1 MASIYDVAQLAGVSV
16 ATVSRVLN
24 SSASVTEATKA
35 KVKSAMLRLGYT
47 PNPSA
52 RTLRNNRTGLVA
64 LITPEIINPYFAAV
78 ASGVQDMCRK
88 SKYQLILCNTGGDE
102 SLEIS
107 YLDLLSNKQVD
118 GIIIAPPGTHTNPK
132 SDGKIQN
139 LLNRNYPLVMIGR
152 RFESDTINCD
162 IVTTNTAIGTREA
175 MQHIL
180 DGGHSRI
187 AYLGGPNPN
196 VAKTRLATF
205 RSSLSANG
213 LIIDENL
220 IFQTNLT
227 LEDGYKICRKLL
239 TLSNRP
245 TAIFAVNDMVAI
257 GAMIALQ
264 EARIPI
270 PEEMIVVGFDDIP
283 LAAMFRPSLSTVVQP
298 KYDLGRIAAERL
310 IGRIE
315 GAIDKFETISL
326 PTHLVIRE
334 SSMSRLKSKIPGGG
348 EQLSQKM
355 QLFHE

>member
-1 MASIYDVAQLAGVSV
+1 MASIHDVAQLAGVSV

-24 SSASVTEATKA
+24 SSESVTEATRA
-35 KVKSAMLRLGYT
+35 KVRSAMLRLGYT

-52 RTLRNNRTGLVA
+52 RTLRNNRTGLLA
-64 LITPEIINPYFAAV
+64 LITPDIINPYFAAV

-88 SKYQLILCNTGGDE
+88 SKYQLILCSTGGDE
-102 SLEIS
+102 SIEIS

-118 GIIIAPPGTHTNPK
+118 GIIIAPPGTHSNPK
-132 SDGKIQN
+132 SDAKIQN

-152 RFESDTINCD
+152 RFESETVGCD
-162 IVTTNTAIGTREA
+162 IVTTNTAVGTREA
-175 MQHIL
+175 MRHIL

-187 AYLGGPNPN
+187 AYLGGPNPS

-239 TLSNRP
+239 SVANRP

-264 EARIPI
+264 ESGIAIPA
-270 PEEMIVVGFDDIP
+270 EMIVVGFDDIP

-298 KYDLGRIAAERL
+298 KYDLGHIAAERL
-310 IGRIE
+310 IARIE
-315 GAIDKFETISL
+315 GLVDRFETISL

-334 SSMSRLKSKIPGGG
+334 SSMSQQTSKMP
-348 EQLSQKM
+348 EADNQLSRKNTTV
-355 QLFHE
+355 L

>member
-1 MASIYDVAQLAGVSV
+1 MASIHDVARLAGVSA

-24 SSASVTEATKA
+24 SSGSVTDATRA
-35 KVKSAMLRLGYT
+35 KVRAAMKRLGYI

-52 RTLRNNRTGLVA
+52 RTLRNNRTGLLA

-88 SKYQLILCNTGGDE
+88 SNYQLILCNTGGDE
-102 SLEIS
+102 SIEIS
-107 YLDLLSNKQVD
+107 YLNLLSNKQVD

-132 SDGKIQN
+132 SDVRIRN
-139 LLNRNYPLVMIGR
+139 LIDSNYPIVMIGK
-152 RFESDTINCD
+152 RFDSDYVNCD

-187 AYLGGPNPN
+187 AYLGGPNPS

-205 RSSLSANG
+205 RSSLSAHG

-227 LEDGYKICRKLL
+227 LEDGYNICKKLL
-239 TLSNRP
+239 DITNRP

-264 EARIPI
+264 EAGIAIPS
-270 PEEMIVVGFDDIP
+270 EMIVVGFDDIP
-283 LAAMFRPSLSTVVQP
+283 LASIFRPSLSTVAQP
-298 KYDLGRIAAERL
+298 KYDLGYIAAERL
-310 IGRIE
+310 IARIDR
-315 GAIDKFETISL
+315 IN
-326 PTHLVIRE
+326 
-334 SSMSRLKSKIPGGG
+334 
-348 EQLSQKM
+348 
-355 QLFHE
+355 

>member
-1 MASIYDVAQLAGVSV
+1 MASIHDVAHLAGVSV

-24 SSASVTEATKA
+24 SSGSVTDATRA
-35 KVKSAMLRLGYT
+35 KVRSAMQRLGYT

-52 RTLRNNRTGLVA
+52 RTLRNNRTGLLA

-102 SLEIS
+102 SIEIS

-132 SDGKIQN
+132 SDTRIQN
-139 LLNRNYPLVMIGR
+139 LLSKNYPIVMIGK
-152 RFESDTINCD
+152 RFDSEDISCD

-175 MQHIL
+175 MRHIL

-187 AYLGGPNPN
+187 AYLGGPNPSI
-196 VAKTRLATF
+196 AKTRLATF

-227 LEDGYKICRKLL
+227 LEDGYNICKKLL
-239 TLSNRP
+239 DAAHRP
-245 TAIFAVNDMVAI
+245 TALFAVNDMVAI

-264 EARIPI
+264 ESGVEIPT
-270 PEEMIVVGFDDIP
+270 EMIVVGFDDIP
-283 LAAMFRPSLSTVVQP
+283 LASMFRPSLSTVVQP
-298 KYDLGRIAAERL
+298 KYDLGHIAAERL
-310 IGRIE
+310 IARIE
-315 GAIDKFETISL
+315 GLVDKFETISL

-334 SSMSRLKSKIPGGG
+334 SSMS
-348 EQLSQKM
+348 QQKGM
-355 QLFHE
+355 MPKTVL